1 MTCRHCGVR
10 IGILERWRYGEFCS
24 REHRD
29 EFNLEN
35 EKLTEE
41 ILREMRRPLASP
53 EPVPIAKKAVAGAV
67 EPEPPVEAE
76 EPDPPMAPELPQTE
90 ASALRAAPLVRAEDP
105 PKAKPGWKEFASL
118 ANLDR
123 PAASSVK
130 PVTPAHRLLW
140 VEEPETPPA
149 GSYARVRKRSL
160 GLPFTQYRR
169 RRPGLPLFD
178 RLLSIDPPPE
188 APSGFVQSEHEIW
201 EGWPADVDAG
211 WDTAPEAAVATAPG
225 IGVILE
231 DYPLTAPWDR
241 WERWPVA
248 APAPLPSTFPNRQP
262 NPPAPPPRLSGSPA
276 TPSMRSGTGPGPGAM
291 PSRPAQG
298 PGGARPASP
307 PPGLAP
313 GPFSVGAPV
322 SGGVFAAGPSL
333 PGLSLPGF
341 SGPAMAGHHGMLR
354 GPGPGVGFSA
364 VWREMAPPMFL
375 AQADPAIGLDPLDR
389 PRRAWP
395 LPAGFAHSRPRVFRP
410 RPHLLPPPARVPAA
424 PLRRPVALRLADGW
438 TPSPAEPARWRS

>member
-24 REHRD
+24 REHKD

-35 EKLTEE
+35 ERLTEE
-41 ILREMRRPLASP
+41 ILREMRRPFSP
-53 EPVPIAKKAVAGAV
+53 EPVPIAKRSVAASV
-67 EPEPPVEAE
+67 EPEPAAE
-76 EPDPPMAPELPQTE
+76 IAEPDPPMAAGLPQAE
-90 ASALRAAPLVRAEDP
+90 ASALRAAPLIRAEDP

-130 PVTPAHRLLW
+130 AVTPAHRLLW
-140 VEEPETPPA
+140 VEDPEAPPA

-169 RRPGLPLFD
+169 RRPGLPLLD

-188 APSGFVQSEHEIW
+188 APRGFVRCENEIW
-201 EGWPADVDAG
+201 EGWPADADAG
-211 WDTAPEAAVATAPG
+211 WDATPEAALSTAPG
-225 IGVILE
+225 IGAILA

-248 APAPLPSTFPNRQP
+248 APAPLPSALQNRQP
-262 NPPAPPPRLSGSPA
+262 GAPAPLPAVSGNPAPPSL
-276 TPSMRSGTGPGPGAM
+276 RSGAGPGPGGMAG
-291 PSRPAQG
+291 RPAQG
-298 PGGARPASP
+298 PGAPRPAAP
-307 PPGLAP
+307 VPGVLNAP
-313 GPFSVGAPV
+313 FASGAPV

-354 GPGPGVGFSA
+354 GPGPGGGFSA

-395 LPAGFAHSRPRVFRP
+395 MPTGFAHSRPRVFRP